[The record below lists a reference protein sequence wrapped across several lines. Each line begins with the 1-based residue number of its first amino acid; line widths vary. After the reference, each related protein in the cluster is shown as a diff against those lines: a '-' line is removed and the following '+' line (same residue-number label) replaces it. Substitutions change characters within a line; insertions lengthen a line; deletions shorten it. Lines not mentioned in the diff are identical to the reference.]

1 MESKS
6 SRLFAEVQQL
16 KKQLLSVKLITAEE
30 SVGKTVSR
38 VLDRWID
45 GYNNSRHHIMVV
57 YTDNTALYYD
67 GEYFSTYPII
77 EDSSCDYNSCLQKV
91 QCWAEFREFTFWMEE
106 ENYIDIDAA
115 NNYLEKVKEWRR
127 AEYEEDLQEQIA
139 NKEEEINKLK
149 EML

>member
-6 SRLFAEVQQL
+6 SRLFAEMQQL

-38 VLDRWID
+38 VLDRWVD
-45 GYNNSRHHIMVV
+45 DYSKSRHHILIV
-57 YTDNTALYYD
+57 YEDNTALYYD
-67 GEYFSTYPII
+67 GEYFSTHPII
-77 EDSSCDYNSCLQKV
+77 EDSSCTYNSCLKKV
-91 QCWAEFREFTFWMEE
+91 QCWADFREFTFWMEE
-106 ENYIDIDAA
+106 EHYIDIDAA

-127 AEYEEDLQEQIA
+127 AQYEEDLQEKIA

>member
-1 MESKS
+1 M
-6 SRLFAEVQQL
+6 QQL

-30 SVGKTVSR
+30 SVGKIVSR

-45 GYNNSRHHIMVV
+45 GYNKSEHHILIV
-57 YTDNTALYYD
+57 YEDNTALYYD
-67 GEYFSTYPII
+67 GEYFSTHPII
-77 EDSSCDYNSCLQKV
+77 EDSHCDYNSCLKKV
-91 QCWAEFREFTFWMEE
+91 QCWADFREFVFWMEE
-106 ENYIDIDAA
+106 EHYIDIDAA

-127 AEYEEDLQEQIA
+127 AEYEEDLQEKIA

>member
-6 SRLFAEVQQL
+6 SRLFAEMQQL

-30 SVGKTVSR
+30 SVGKTISR
-38 VLDRWID
+38 VLDKWVD

-77 EDSSCDYNSCLQKV
+77 EDSSCTYNSCSNKV
-91 QCWAEFREFTFWMEE
+91 QCWANFREFTLWMEE
-106 ENYIDIDAA
+106 QGLIDINIA
-115 NNYLEKVKEWRR
+115 NKYLEKVKEWRR
-127 AEYEEDLQEQIA
+127 AEYEEDLQKLIA
-139 NKEEEINKLK
+139 AKEEEINKLK
-149 EML
+149 EIL

>member
-6 SRLFAEVQQL
+6 SKLFAEMQQL
-16 KKQLLSVKLITAEE
+16 KKQLLSVKLITEEE

-38 VLDRWID
+38 VLDRWED
-45 GYNNSRHHIMVV
+45 NYNKSRHHILII
-57 YTDNTALYYD
+57 YQDNTALYYD
-67 GEYFSTYPII
+67 GEDFSTYPII
-77 EDSSCDYNSCLQKV
+77 EDSYCDYNSCLKKV
-91 QCWAEFREFTFWMEE
+91 QCWAEFREFTLWMEE
-106 ENYIDIDAA
+106 EHYIDIDAA

-127 AEYEEDLQEQIA
+127 AQYEEDLQEKIA